1 MSENKTIKDRLK
13 ELSRSKR
20 FWVSLGGTGSIAAA
34 ILLGLDEGFVQEAID
49 TVLSW
54 LGVQQTN

>member
-1 MSENKTIKDRLK
+1 MSENKTIKERFK

-20 FWVSLGGTGSIAAA
+20 FWVSLGGTGSIASA
-34 ILLGLDEGFVQEAID
+34 ILLGLDEGFVQEAIN

-54 LGVQQTN
+54 FGVEQTN

>member
-1 MSENKTIKDRLK
+1 MSENKTIKERFK
-13 ELSRSKR
+13 ELSRSRR

>member
-1 MSENKTIKDRLK
+1 MTDKRTIKERFK

-34 ILLGLDEGFVQEAID
+34 ILLGLDEGFVQEAVN

-54 LGVQQTN
+54 LGVEQTN